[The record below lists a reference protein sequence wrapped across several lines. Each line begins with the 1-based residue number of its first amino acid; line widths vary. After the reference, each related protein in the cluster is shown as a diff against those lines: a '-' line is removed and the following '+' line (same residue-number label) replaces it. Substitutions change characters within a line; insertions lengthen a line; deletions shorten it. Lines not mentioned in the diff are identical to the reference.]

1 MVTVNLLV
9 LVDVQTWLHSEYSLT
24 CLPYETPGD
33 RLFNFKL
40 FLTSIFYCF
49 IFIYWHFGW
58 WYLLFYFILCFYY
71 PYTFIL
77 FIDVFLVYYFQ
88 YALIVLNLFHS
99 TSFLLVELIFHCHLF
114 DVMSFEFILKSLLLY
129 IFGYVLISFVLS
141 YIQLLSI
148 WTAMTSANSDL

>member
-9 LVDVQTWLHSEYSLT
+9 LADVQTWLHSEYSLT

-40 FLTSIFYCF
+40 FLTSVFLSFY
-49 IFIYWHFGW
+49 I
-58 WYLLFYFILCFYY
+58 YLLTFWMMVPFILCFYY

-77 FIDVFLVYYFQ
+77 FIDVFLVYFQ

-99 TSFLLVELIFHCHLF
+99 TSFLPVELIFHCHFF

-148 WTAMTSANSDL
+148 WIALTSTNFDL